1 MLKNYKA
8 ISLLLRDE
16 MPRESEATRAAVARA
31 KFRCVAA
38 MQVYAS
44 FDSAQLA
51 DVERLV
57 QRYEGALCVAYLE
70 DVEVR
75 PPRPRPRP
83 SRPAE
88 VVLGVVV
95 GSPPLPPAQRTY
107 YSCLIDGTQTD
118 DDGRLRKDTGGRLAP
133 TYRIELPGMPILGNG
148 KSDNQ
153 NCALPFTR
161 GPILQAIDC
170 NQDGYLEEAR
180 RACVLWLHVLSYGPI
195 YLLWLYTYT
204 VTCSMALPTTAI

>member
-1 MLKNYKA
+1 MVTS
-8 ISLLLRDE
+8 SL
-16 MPRESEATRAAVARA
+16 
-31 KFRCVAA
+31 
-38 MQVYAS
+38 
-44 FDSAQLA
+44 
-51 DVERLV
+51 
-57 QRYEGALCVAYLE
+57 
-70 DVEVR
+70 
-75 PPRPRPRP
+75 
-83 SRPAE
+83 
-88 VVLGVVV
+88 
-95 GSPPLPPAQRTY
+95 SPLSVPAQRTY

-118 DDGRLRKDTGGRLAP
+118 DDGRLRKDAGGRLAP